1 VATVD
6 LLLVQVAVV
15 FGLAKGLGELFH
27 RFRQPRIVGEIL
39 GGVLV
44 LNTPLWEWLQFNQ
57 NRDFVTVLAELGVV
71 FLMFYVGLETPPR
84 ELFLVGRRATVVAV
98 LGVMFPLAVGMA
110 IGLGIGVPRA
120 TAIFIG
126 VALVATS
133 IGVTAALLREHKK
146 LDTVEARVILGAA
159 FIDDIL
165 GLVLLS
171 VVGGLALSGG
181 LSLVG
186 VSIFVVGALVFVVA
200 ALVLLPRLVN
210 YILSKREE
218 KEPPEVAEAPSSPVR
233 NLIFLAALLLLFGL
247 SALASYIGLAVILG
261 AFLAGMAFAEIR
273 KAYDLTRRV
282 DIVTQLLTPFFFA
295 SIGMALQASAVPAIL
310 PLLVLLVIA
319 AVATKVIGCGLGAW
333 PLGRRS
339 ALLIGFGMVPRGE
352 VGIIVATIALS
363 AGVFD
368 AGLYAAIVIMAVV
381 TTLLLPPLL
390 PRLFAGGSQATD
402 PATIG

>member
-1 VATVD
+1 MATVD